1 MKPESVE
8 PSLGHL
14 DENFTRCF
22 SVLVETDG
30 DVALMT
36 AYGELVR
43 DGLALARQLLAVS
56 VGKQFALLSH
66 K

>member
-1 MKPESVE
+1 
-8 PSLGHL
+8 
-14 DENFTRCF
+14 
-22 SVLVETDG
+22 
-30 DVALMT
+30 MT